1 MSGKERRGGE
11 TRGGERMGEEAR
23 WKGGEV
29 KRRVP
34 TRHERKGGR
43 RR

>member
-11 TRGGERMGEEAR
+11 TRGGEKMGGEEAR

-29 KRRVP
+29 KRRV
-34 TRHERKGGR
+34 
-43 RR
+43 